1 MGSAFAM
8 SSTSLP
14 YRSRGSYHA
23 LNVLRLLV
31 VSACVSLLSACG
43 YNEFQSK
50 DETVKSSWSEVVNQY
65 QRRADLVPNLVEV
78 VKGSAKFEKD
88 TLTAVVEARAKV
100 GQVTIG
106 KGVLEDPSA
115 FKKFEDAQSGLSS
128 ALSRLMVVVEK
139 YPELKSTQGFRDLQV
154 QLEGT
159 ENRVAVA
166 RMDFNNSAQ
175 DYNTAIKRL
184 PGSIIAGFGGFKPR
198 PYFSAA
204 PEAAKAPAVK
214 F

>member
-1 MGSAFAM
+1 MKIIGALIAAIAAIALYAVGTYNGIVGRNEAV
-8 SSTSLP
+8 ST
-14 YRSRGSYHA
+14 A
-23 LNVLRLLV
+23 WAQV
-31 VSACVSLLSACG
+31 
-43 YNEFQSK
+43 E
-50 DETVKSSWSEVVNQY
+50 NQY

-88 TLTAVVEARAKV
+88 TLAAVVEARAKV
-100 GQVTIG
+100 GQVTLG
-106 KGVLEDPSA
+106 KGVLEDPAA
-115 FKKFEDAQSGLSS
+115 FKKFEEAQSGLSS

-139 YPELKSTQGFRDLQV
+139 YPELRSTQGFRDLQV

-166 RMDFNNSAQ
+166 RMDFNSAAQ
-175 DYNTAIKRL
+175 GYNTAIKRF
-184 PGSIIAGFGGFKPR
+184 PGSLVAGYGGFKER
-198 PYFSAA
+198 PYFAAA

>member
-1 MGSAFAM
+1 MGLETLRRLEVIYNRGMKIIGALLGAVLIAALWGVGAYNGIVGRNEAV
-8 SSTSLP
+8 ST
-14 YRSRGSYHA
+14 A
-23 LNVLRLLV
+23 WAQV
-31 VSACVSLLSACG
+31 
-43 YNEFQSK
+43 E
-50 DETVKSSWSEVVNQY
+50 NQY

-78 VKGSAKFEKD
+78 VKGSSKFEKD
-88 TLTAVVEARAKV
+88 TLAAVVEARAKV
-100 GQVTIG
+100 GQLSVG
-106 KGVLEDPSA
+106 KDVLQDPAA
-115 FKKFEDAQSGLSS
+115 FKKFEEAQGGLSS

-166 RMDFNNSAQ
+166 RMDFNHAAQ
-175 DYNTAIKRL
+175 GYNTSIKRF
-184 PGSIIAGFGGFKPR
+184 PGSIVAGFGGFKER

>member
-1 MGSAFAM
+1 MGLEA
-8 SSTSLP
+8 LRRLEVI
-14 YRSRGSYHA
+14 YNRGMKIFGA
-23 LNVLRLLV
+23 IAGAIAVAVLV
-31 VSACVSLLSACG
+31 VALWAVGAYNGIVGKNEAVSTAWAQV
-43 YNEFQSK
+43 E
-50 DETVKSSWSEVVNQY
+50 NQY

-78 VKGSAKFEKD
+78 VKGSSKFEKD
-88 TLTAVVEARAKV
+88 TLTAVVEARARV
-100 GQVTIG
+100 GQVTVG
-106 KGVLEDPSA
+106 KDVLEDPAA
-115 FKKFEDAQSGLSS
+115 FKKFEEAQGGLSS

-166 RMDFNNSAQ
+166 RMDFNNSAR
-175 DYNTAIKRL
+175 DYNTSIKRF
-184 PGSIIAGFGGFKPR
+184 PGALIAGFSGFKER
-198 PYFSAA
+198 PYFAAA

>member
-1 MGSAFAM
+1 MGLEALPRLEVIYNPTMKIIGAVLAAALVAVLAVALWAVGAYNGIVGRNEAV
-8 SSTSLP
+8 ST
-14 YRSRGSYHA
+14 A
-23 LNVLRLLV
+23 WAQV
-31 VSACVSLLSACG
+31 
-43 YNEFQSK
+43 E
-50 DETVKSSWSEVVNQY
+50 NQY

-78 VKGSAKFEKD
+78 VKGSSKFEKD

-100 GQVTIG
+100 GQLTVG
-106 KGVLEDPSA
+106 KDVLQDPAA
-115 FKKFEDAQSGLSS
+115 FKKFEEAQGGLSS

-166 RMDFNNSAQ
+166 RMDFNNAAQ
-175 DYNTAIKRL
+175 GYNTSIKRF
-184 PGSIIAGFGGFKPR
+184 PGSVVAGFGGFKER

>member
-1 MGSAFAM
+1 MKILGAVLGAV
-8 SSTSLP
+8 
-14 YRSRGSYHA
+14 A
-23 LNVLRLLV
+23 LAVLV
-31 VSACVSLLSACG
+31 VALWAVGA
-43 YNEFQSK
+43 YNGIVGQNEG
-50 DETVKSSWSEVVNQY
+50 VKTAWAQVENQY
-65 QRRADLVPNLVEV
+65 QRRLDLIPNLVET

-100 GQVTIG
+100 GQVTVG
-106 KGVLEDPSA
+106 KDVLKDPAA
-115 FKKFEDAQSGLSS
+115 FKQFEEAQSGLTS

-139 YPELKSTQGFRDLQV
+139 YPEIKSTQAFRDLQV

-166 RMDFNNSAQ
+166 RMDFNGAAQ
-175 DYNTAIKRL
+175 NYNTAIKRF
-184 PGSIIAGFGGFKPR
+184 PGSLVAGFGGFSER

>member
-1 MGSAFAM
+1 MKILVAVAAVV
-8 SSTSLP
+8 LVIALWAV
-14 YRSRGSYHA
+14 GSYNGIVGRNEA
-23 LNVLRLLV
+23 
-31 VSACVSLLSACG
+31 VSTA
-43 YNEFQSK
+43 
-50 DETVKSSWSEVVNQY
+50 WSQVENQY
-65 QRRADLVPNLVEV
+65 QRRLDLVPNLVET

-100 GQVTIG
+100 GQMAVG
-106 KGVLEDPSA
+106 KEVLQDPAA
-115 FKKFEDAQSGLSS
+115 FKKFEDAQAGLSS

-139 YPELKSTQGFRDLQV
+139 YPEIKSTQAFRDLQV

-166 RMDFNNSAQ
+166 RMDFNNAAR
-175 DYNTAIKRL
+175 DYNTSIKRF
-184 PGSIIAGFGGFKPR
+184 PGALVAGYGGFKER
-198 PYFSAA
+198 PYFAAA